1 MYQSF
6 LQNTLIPNSTS
17 MQFHNEDIYP
27 VGLDWFLKSLM
38 LLVTLLGIIGNGL
51 VCYFFV
57 KKKIRQSSFN
67 MLLLN
72 LSIADLLQDIF
83 AYPTFFVGLTML
95 RGYSQKAANVLC
107 SFTVSP
113 SSVGALLSVS
123 NLTIT
128 YISLNRF
135 VSIRFPL
142 RNAWFKSRKAT
153 FFVVLA
159 IWVLSIGFI
168 VPSFFSMRYDA
179 SFAVCHREWPKG
191 INDALWSTSILIV
204 GLIVPVTTMLLTFF
218 STVRKFKTMM
228 LAPSQQGIMM
238 KKKRAVKLLGFLM
251 LAFFICWGPY
261 CIYLQLSL
269 RFKSLWPA
277 GPKGHYLKIRIMR
290 CVFLLLLTN
299 TVADPLLYGY
309 CNLQFRKNFKEIF
322 TYLRLR
328 RGYKSS
334 TAQVITVPSL
344 ELQERAEEPKGH
356 YNDKNF

>member
-1 MYQSF
+1 MNHSF

-38 LLVTLLGIIGNGL
+38 LLITLLEIIGNGL

-57 KKKIRQSSFN
+57 KKKIRRSSFN

-72 LSIADLLQDIF
+72 LSVADLLQDIF
-83 AYPTFFVGLTML
+83 AYPTIFVGLTML
-95 RGYSQKAANVLC
+95 RGYSQKTVNVLC
-107 SFTVSP
+107 SLTASP

-123 NLTIT
+123 ILTIT

-135 VSIRFPL
+135 VSVRFPL
-142 RNAWFKSRKAT
+142 KDACFKSRKAT
-153 FFVVLA
+153 LFVLLA
-159 IWVLSIGFI
+159 IWVISIGFI
-168 VPSFFSMRYDA
+168 VPSFFSMRYDG
-179 SFAVCHREWPKG
+179 SFAVCHREWPRE

-218 STVRKFKTMM
+218 STVHRFKTMTI
-228 LAPSQQGIMM
+228 APSQQEILM
-238 KKKRAVKLLGFLM
+238 KKKRAVKLLGFLI

-261 CIYLQLSL
+261 CVYLLLSF
-269 RFKSLWPA
+269 RVESLWPA

-309 CNLQFRKNFKEIF
+309 CNLEFQQSFKEIF
-322 TYLRLR
+322 TGIRLR
-328 RGYKSS
+328 RGRKGS
-334 TAQVITVPSL
+334 TAQVVIAPSL
-344 ELQERAEEPKGH
+344 ELQESSGK
-356 YNDKNF
+356 